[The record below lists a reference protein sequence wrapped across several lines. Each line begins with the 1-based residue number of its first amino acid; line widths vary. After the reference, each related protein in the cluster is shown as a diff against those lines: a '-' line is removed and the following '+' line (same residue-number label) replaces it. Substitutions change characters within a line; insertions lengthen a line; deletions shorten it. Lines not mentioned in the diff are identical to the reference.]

1 MVRAT
6 TQVGGYAGSGQGGTA
21 EVGCNAE
28 GRFEIPEIAVGPLTL
43 MLTFD
48 RENGTRL
55 RGEPPQRLL
64 VNAGRMSQVTI
75 PLRPTI

>member
-1 MVRAT
+1 MVKAT
-6 TQVGGYAGSGQGGTA
+6 TQVGGDAGSGQGGTA

-48 RENGTRL
+48 RENGTRFAAS
-55 RGEPPQRLL
+55 RRSGCWSMP
-64 VNAGRMSQVTI
+64 AG
-75 PLRPTI
+75 